1 MIAMASA
8 AYVLIICVTEII
20 GDSLDQFYLQS
31 WEVFLTCV
39 VIFCGLSN
47 ISSAIFQYRLKQ
59 NSLGGALIGNF
70 KWLFFFFFLFCGMSY
85 HLTTALL
92 SHLTGYDM
100 SWAMT
105 EKEVDFSNFFKEV
118 PAIIKR
124 FWTAFIPSLIVLV
137 GCGVMAS
144 PYIPEGYRILDF
156 TAILPAMAQ
165 AGSHILYP
173 SKCFSCIT
181 TSPVSES

>member
-1 MIAMASA
+1 MASA
-8 AYVLIICVTEII
+8 AYVLSICVTDIT
-20 GDSLDQFYLQS
+20 GDSLDSFYLQS

-70 KWLFFFFFLFCGMSY
+70 KWLFFFFFFFCGMSY

-124 FWTAFIPSLIVLV
+124 FWTAFIPSFIVLV

-173 SKCFSCIT
+173 SECSSYSLHRHRCGR
-181 TSPVSES
+181 